1 MLQIKIS
8 VNLAFNVISVFGKCR
23 LMRTFE
29 GVRMES
35 LTEVVELHIWEQ
47 GLVDNEH
54 LGCRREKDK

>member
-23 LMRTFE
+23 LMGTFE

-35 LTEVVELHIWEQ
+35 FMEAVEFHIWEQ
-47 GLVDNEH
+47 DLVDNEH
-54 LGCRREKDK
+54 LGCRREKYK